1 MKGISIRK
9 QYPNLSVLLENELA
23 KELSTEELAPLNMNF
38 MQDAIKIR
46 PSLLTKQEIDTRIE
60 IIALRIGKVFR
71 KMKEATCL

>member
-9 QYPNLSVLLENELA
+9 QYPNLSVLLENELS

-38 MQDAIKIR
+38 MQDVIKIR